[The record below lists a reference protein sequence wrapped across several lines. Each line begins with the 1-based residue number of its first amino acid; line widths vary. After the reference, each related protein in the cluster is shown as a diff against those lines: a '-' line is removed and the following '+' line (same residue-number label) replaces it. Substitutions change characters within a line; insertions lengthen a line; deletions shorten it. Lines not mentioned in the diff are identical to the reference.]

1 MPTHTQQ
8 FETYRPMLFSIAYR
22 MVSSVMDAEDI
33 LQEAFIR
40 YQATPLDAIQSH
52 KAFLSTIVTRL
63 SLNHLQSARVQRE
76 QYIGPWLPEPLITDT
91 VPQDNP
97 AQAAALHESVSMA
110 FLVLLESLSPLERAV
125 FLLREV
131 FDYGYD
137 DIARILEKDEAACRQ
152 LFSRARKHIQDNRPR
167 FTASPDE
174 HAQIVFS
181 FLQAVGDGNVDR
193 LTQLLAEN
201 ATVISDGGGKRIAA
215 RRPIEGREKVIK
227 FFLGLQRNAPD
238 DIQYSME
245 QVNGRLAL
253 VLRDAAQTPL
263 YVITAQTADGHIEAF
278 HVVANP
284 DKLTHFMGH

>member
-1 MPTHTQQ
+1 MPTHTEE
-8 FETYRPMLFSIAYR
+8 FETYRPLLFSIAYR

-40 YQATPLDAIQSH
+40 YQATPLDTIQSH

-91 VPQDNP
+91 APQDNP

-137 DIARILEKDEAACRQ
+137 DIAHILEKDEAACRQ

-181 FLQAVGDGNVDR
+181 FLEAVGNGNVDR

-201 ATVISDGGGKRIAA
+201 ATLVSDGGGKRVAA

-245 QVNGRLAL
+245 QVNGWLAL
-253 VLRDAAQTPL
+253 VLRDATQTPL
-263 YVITAQTADGHIEAF
+263 YVITAQTAEGHIEAF

-284 DKLTHFMGH
+284 DKLKHFLGH